1 MSADS
6 QLSLYLSAAAAV
18 RRRLG
23 QVRFAAGLR
32 RSHLGVAALILLA
45 VLSVRVFAGWREHEW
60 TLAVAILLLWIAG
73 LFLLCAIRLPGPGA
87 ALLLLD
93 RRGGWKD
100 CFSSAWEFL
109 NRPDP
114 TEAEKLHLTRAA
126 ARLPEARSAVGE
138 VFPLPKAATSW
149 IAPFLAVLFSLTPW
163 WRTVPDALD
172 LELTEEMR
180 DAAALQA
187 GELERDAAR
196 LGELKSL
203 SEEEKKELDAL
214 RAQVDGAAEALADPE
229 GLTAGEMLE
238 SLEERARAA
247 ERLAEKL
254 GILSDEWASAE
265 MLAEMGRHADTSD
278 LALLIADKAAEGA
291 AIEALVLRDLLAD
304 DLLASQVQERLTRAL
319 EGISGA
325 ATEADKPRPV
335 GERFGNASR
344 KLLDAQTKTAAR
356 EFEEL
361 AKHFREFAARE
372 EAKEKLEDLAANL
385 REAGGEISG
394 SELKKSA
401 ETAQTGTSVESAP
414 EGLQSI
420 DSGAPGM
427 SPGSQPGQEMPGGQP
442 ETKSVPGPSLAQT
455 DPVDAGKAPVPGAAP
470 GEGERE
476 SGDSQGK
483 GQGEQSFSAPV
494 PGEKAPEGQSG
505 SGIGQSDQAR
515 DGKGKDGMLSA
526 PIPGMTPGQTAPGAG
541 LALGNGASNQS
552 GQGGVQAGTGTA
564 PMEDAKSDP
573 LKATSDSEVVA
584 TAGREGDSTVRS
596 VEGEAR
602 VEQANRTRQEV
613 MADFIAVEEQ
623 ALDEQS
629 LPLSRRQQVLRYFSA
644 LRANLEKSDPASS
657 DGR

>member
-1 MSADS
+1 M
-6 QLSLYLSAAAAV
+6 
-18 RRRLG
+18 RRRLAR
-23 QVRFAAGLR
+23 VRFATGLR
-32 RSHLGVAALILLA
+32 RSHLGIALLIVAAVLL
-45 VLSVRVFAGWREHEW
+45 VRLFAEWREHEW
-60 TLAVAILLLWIAG
+60 VLAAGIFLLWLAG
-73 LFLLCAIRLPGPGA
+73 LFLIGSIRLPGTGA

-109 NRPDP
+109 NRPEP
-114 TEAEKLHLTRAA
+114 SEAEKLHLSRAA
-126 ARLPEARSAVGE
+126 AQLAKARAELPGVL
-138 VFPLPKAATSW
+138 PLPKTASAW
-149 IAPFLAVLFSLTPW
+149 IAPVLALLFSLTPW

-180 DAAALQA
+180 EAAALQA

-196 LGELKSL
+196 LGEMKSL
-203 SEEEKKELDAL
+203 TEAEQKELEAL

-229 GLTAGEMLE
+229 GLTAGEMLD

-254 GILSDEWASAE
+254 GLVSNEWASPE
-265 MLAEMGRHADTSD
+265 MLAEMGRHSDTSD
-278 LALLIADKAAEGA
+278 LALFIADKAAEGA
-291 AIEALVLRDLLAD
+291 ATEALVIKDLLAGET
-304 DLLASQVQERLTRAL
+304 LTSQIQERLTRAL
-319 EGISGA
+319 ESINGA
-325 ATEADKPRPV
+325 AVEADETRPV

-344 KLLDAQTKTAAR
+344 KLLDAQVKTAAR

-361 AKHFREFAARE
+361 AKYFRELGARE

-394 SELKKSA
+394 SELKKME
-401 ETAQTGTSVESAP
+401 ETAQAGTAGQPAP

-420 DSGAPGM
+420 DSGAPGTA
-427 SPGSQPGQEMPGGQP
+427 PGNQPGQEMPGGQP
-442 ETKSVPGPSLAQT
+442 ETKTVPAPGLAQ
-455 DPVDAGKAPVPGAAP
+455 AGPQGGEKAPVPGAAP
-470 GEGERE
+470 GEGE
-476 SGDSQGK
+476 SGDGK
-483 GQGEQSFSAPV
+483 GKGKGEQSFSAPV

-505 SGIGQSDQAR
+505 SGLGMSDQA
-515 DGKGKDGMLSA
+515 KDGQGQDGTLSA

-541 LALGNGASNQS
+541 LAVGNGASNQS
-552 GQGGVQAGTGTA
+552 GQGGDQAGTGTA
-564 PMEDAKSDP
+564 PMEDAKSEL
-573 LKATSDSEVVA
+573 LKAKSDSEVVA
-584 TAGREGDSTVRS
+584 TAGKEGDSTVRS

-602 VEQANRTRQEV
+602 AEQATRTRQEV

-644 LRANLEKSDPASS
+644 LRTQFEKAEP
-657 DGR
+657 

>member
-1 MSADS
+1 MSADIQRS
-6 QLSLYLSAAAAV
+6 DYLSAAATV
-18 RRRLG
+18 RRRLA
-23 QVRFAAGLR
+23 QVRFATGLR
-32 RSHLGVAALILLA
+32 RSHLGIALLIVAA
-45 VLSVRVFAGWREHEW
+45 VLSVRLFAEWREHEW
-60 TLAVAILLLWIAG
+60 VLAAGIFLLWLAG
-73 LFLLCAIRLPGPGA
+73 LFLIGSIRLPGTGA

-109 NRPDP
+109 NRPEP
-114 TEAEKLHLTRAA
+114 SEAEKLHLSRAA
-126 ARLPEARSAVGE
+126 AQLAKARAELPG
-138 VFPLPKAATSW
+138 VFPVPKTASAW
-149 IAPFLAVLFSLTPW
+149 IAPALAVLFSLTPW

-180 DAAALQA
+180 EAAALQA

-196 LGELKSL
+196 LGEMKSL
-203 SEEEKKELDAL
+203 TEAEQKELEAL

-229 GLTAGEMLE
+229 GLTAGEMLD

-254 GILSDEWASAE
+254 GLVSNEWASPE
-265 MLAEMGRHADTSD
+265 MLAEMGRHSDTSD
-278 LALLIADKAAEGA
+278 LALFIADKAAEGA
-291 AIEALVLRDLLAD
+291 TTEALALKDLLAGET
-304 DLLASQVQERLTRAL
+304 LTSQIQERLTRAL
-319 EGISGA
+319 ESINGA
-325 ATEADKPRPV
+325 AVEADKTRPV

-344 KLLDAQTKTAAR
+344 KLLDAQAKTAAR

-361 AKHFREFAARE
+361 AKYFRELGARE

-394 SELKKSA
+394 SELKKME
-401 ETAQTGTSVESAP
+401 ETAQAGTAGQPAP

-420 DSGAPGM
+420 DSGAPGTA
-427 SPGSQPGQEMPGGQP
+427 PGNQPGQEMPGGQP
-442 ETKSVPGPSLAQT
+442 ETKTVPAPGLAQ
-455 DPVDAGKAPVPGAAP
+455 AGPQGGEKAPVPGAAP
-470 GEGERE
+470 GEGE
-476 SGDSQGK
+476 SGDGK
-483 GQGEQSFSAPV
+483 GKGKGEQSFSAPV

-505 SGIGQSDQAR
+505 SGLGTSDQAK
-515 DGKGKDGMLSA
+515 DGQGQDGMLSA

-541 LALGNGASNQS
+541 LAVGNGASNQS
-552 GQGGVQAGTGTA
+552 GQGGDQAGTGTA
-564 PMEDAKSDP
+564 PMEDAKSEL
-573 LKATSDSEVVA
+573 LKAKSDSEVVA
-584 TAGREGDSTVRS
+584 TAGKEGDSTVRS

-602 VEQANRTRQEV
+602 AEQATRTRQEV

-644 LRANLEKSDPASS
+644 LRTQFEKAEP
-657 DGR
+657 

>member
-1 MSADS
+1 MSADIQRS
-6 QLSLYLSAAAAV
+6 DYLSAAATV
-18 RRRLG
+18 RRRLAR
-23 QVRFAAGLR
+23 VRFATGLR
-32 RSHLGVAALILLA
+32 RSHLGIALLIVAA
-45 VLSVRVFAGWREHEW
+45 VLSVRLFAEWREHEW
-60 TLAVAILLLWIAG
+60 VLAAGIFLLWLAG
-73 LFLLCAIRLPGPGA
+73 LFLIGSIRLPGTGA

-109 NRPDP
+109 NRPEP
-114 TEAEKLHLTRAA
+114 SEAEKLHLSRAA
-126 ARLPEARSAVGE
+126 AQLAKARAELPGVLPVPKTASA
-138 VFPLPKAATSW
+138 W
-149 IAPFLAVLFSLTPW
+149 IAPVLALLFSLTPW

-180 DAAALQA
+180 EAAALQA

-196 LGELKSL
+196 LGEMKSL
-203 SEEEKKELDAL
+203 TEEEQKELEAL

-254 GILSDEWASAE
+254 GLVSNEWASPE
-265 MLAEMGRHADTSD
+265 MLAEMGRHSDTSD
-278 LALLIADKAAEGA
+278 LALFIADKAAEGA
-291 AIEALVLRDLLAD
+291 ATEALVIKDLLAGET
-304 DLLASQVQERLTRAL
+304 LTSQIQERLTRAL
-319 EGISGA
+319 ESINGA
-325 ATEADKPRPV
+325 AVEADKTRPV
-335 GERFGNASR
+335 GERFGNAAR
-344 KLLDAQTKTAAR
+344 KLLDAQAKTAAR

-361 AKHFREFAARE
+361 AKYFRELGARE

-394 SELKKSA
+394 SELKKME
-401 ETAQTGTSVESAP
+401 ETAQAGTAGQPAP

-420 DSGAPGM
+420 DSGAPGTA
-427 SPGSQPGQEMPGGQP
+427 PGNQPGQEMPGGQP
-442 ETKSVPGPSLAQT
+442 ETKTIPAPGIAQ
-455 DPVDAGKAPVPGAAP
+455 AGPQGGEKAPVPGAAP
-470 GEGERE
+470 GEGE
-476 SGDSQGK
+476 SGDGK
-483 GQGEQSFSAPV
+483 GKGKGEQSFSAPV

-505 SGIGQSDQAR
+505 SGLGMSDQAK
-515 DGKGKDGMLSA
+515 DGQGQDGMLSA

-541 LALGNGASNQS
+541 LAVGNGASNQS
-552 GQGGVQAGTGTA
+552 GQGGDQAGTGTA
-564 PMEDAKSDP
+564 PMEDAKSDL
-573 LKATSDSEVVA
+573 LKAKSDSEVVA
-584 TAGREGDSTVRS
+584 TAGKEGDSTVRS

-602 VEQANRTRQEV
+602 AEQATRTRQEV

-644 LRANLEKSDPASS
+644 LRTQFEKAEP
-657 DGR
+657 

>member
-1 MSADS
+1 LSADS
-6 QLSLYLSAAAAV
+6 QLSDYLSAAAMV

-23 QVRFAAGLR
+23 QVRFVTGLR
-32 RSHLGVAALILLA
+32 RSHLGVAALILAA
-45 VLSVRVFAGWREHEW
+45 VLSVRLFAGWREHEW
-60 TLAVAILLLWIAG
+60 ILAVAIFLLWIAG
-73 LFLLCAIRLPGPGA
+73 LFLLGSIRLPGAGA

-126 ARLPEARSAVGE
+126 ARLPEARSAVAE
-138 VFPLPKAATSW
+138 VFPLPQASASW
-149 IAPFLAVLFSLTPW
+149 IAPVLAVLFSLTPW

-172 LELTEEMR
+172 LELSEEMR
-180 DAAALQA
+180 VAAAFQA

-196 LGELKSL
+196 LGEMKSL
-203 SEEEKKELDAL
+203 SEEEKNELDAL
-214 RAQVDGAAEALADPE
+214 RTQVDGAAETLADPD
-229 GLTAGEMLE
+229 GLTAGEMLA
-238 SLEERARAA
+238 SLEDRARAA

-265 MLAEMGRHADTSD
+265 MLAEMARHADTSD
-278 LALLIADKAAEGA
+278 LSLFIADKAAEGA
-291 AIEALVLRDLLAD
+291 AIEALALRDLLAGD
-304 DLLASQVQERLTRAL
+304 TLASEVQERITRAL
-319 EGISGA
+319 ESITGA
-325 ATEADKPRPV
+325 ATEADEPRPV

-361 AKHFREFAARE
+361 AKHFRELAARG

-394 SELKKSA
+394 SELKKRG
-401 ETAQTGTSVESAP
+401 ETAPTGASGESAP

-420 DSGAPGM
+420 DSGAPGVA
-427 SPGSQPGQEMPGGQP
+427 PGNQPGQEMPGGQP
-442 ETKSVPGPSLAQT
+442 ETKTVPGPGLAENGPE
-455 DPVDAGKAPVPGAAP
+455 DGGKAPIPGAAP
-470 GEGERE
+470 GDGE
-476 SGDSQGK
+476 SGDRQAKGK
-483 GQGEQSFSAPV
+483 GEQSFSAPV

-515 DGKGKDGMLSA
+515 EGKGKGGMLSA
-526 PIPGMTPGQTAPGAG
+526 PIPGMAPGQTAPGAG

-552 GQGGVQAGTGTA
+552 GQGGDQAGTGTA

-573 LKATSDSEVVA
+573 LKATSDSKVVA

-602 VEQANRTRQEV
+602 AEQANRTRQEV

-629 LPLSRRQQVLRYFSA
+629 LPLSRRQQVLRYFSS
-644 LRANLEKSDPASS
+644 LRANLEKTDPVSS